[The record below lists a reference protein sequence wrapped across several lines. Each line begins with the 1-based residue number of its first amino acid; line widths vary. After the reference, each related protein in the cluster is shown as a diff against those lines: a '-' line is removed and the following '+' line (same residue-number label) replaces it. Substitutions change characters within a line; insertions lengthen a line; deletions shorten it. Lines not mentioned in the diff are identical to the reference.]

1 MLMPL
6 HPDPKPSD
14 VAASAPP
21 DPEHR
26 DQATSHGHV
35 SLNVG
40 TVSPAQFR
48 QIAEHPEF
56 QALVARKKRFIWPAI
71 AFFVVY
77 YFLLPALVGYFPKV
91 METRLVGQI
100 NVAYVFALSQFFMA
114 WVVMALYVVK
124 ARSFDKME
132 HEFVRKVK
140 EGRL

>member
-6 HPDPKPSD
+6 QPDPKPSD
-14 VAASAPP
+14 RAAAAL
-21 DPEHR
+21 PEPQH
-26 DQATSHGHV
+26 DATAHGHV

-40 TVSPAQFR
+40 KVSAAQFQ

-124 ARSFDKME
+124 ARSFDKVE